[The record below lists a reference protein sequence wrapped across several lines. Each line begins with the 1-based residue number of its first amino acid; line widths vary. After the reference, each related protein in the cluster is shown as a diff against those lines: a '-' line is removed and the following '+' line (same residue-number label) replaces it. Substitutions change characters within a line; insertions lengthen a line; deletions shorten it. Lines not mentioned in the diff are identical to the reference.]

1 MIFKDKT
8 VLITGGSR
16 GIGKSLC
23 LAFAE
28 NGCNIIFTYLR
39 SKTESEKLTKKI
51 KDKGVK
57 VEAIKINLKS
67 TKEIEKLYNFLV
79 SKKMK
84 VNFLINNAASGVMK
98 NSLDTTEKHWDWTL
112 DINAKAPW
120 ILSKNIAK
128 IMPKNSRIINI
139 TSPGSSKVLKNYF
152 SIGVSKAALESLT
165 RYMAVDLA
173 PKGINVNSISPSLI
187 ETDALK
193 YFPNQEDIKSILE
206 RKNPKGKK
214 LTPVDI
220 AEVAVLLCQEKSNMI
235 VGQNITID
243 GGDIMMVGGH
253 YYIGLSERTN
263 LEGAKQII
271 QILKKYGM
279 SGSTISLNKVLH
291 LKTSLSYLEKNNL
304 VVSGEFINDSYFGH
318 YNPIEIPEKESYAAN
333 CIWVN
338 ETVIIPQGYP
348 TTKQRI
354 TNAGYQVIETDVS
367 EFKKLD
373 GGLSC
378 LSLRY

>member
-120 ILSKNIAK
+120 ILSKKIAK

-235 VGQNITID
+235 VGQNIIID
-243 GGDIMMVGGH
+243 GG
-253 YYIGLSERTN
+253 E
-263 LEGAKQII
+263 
-271 QILKKYGM
+271 
-279 SGSTISLNKVLH
+279 
-291 LKTSLSYLEKNNL
+291 NL
-304 VVSGEFINDSYFGH
+304 V
-318 YNPIEIPEKESYAAN
+318 
-333 CIWVN
+333 
-338 ETVIIPQGYP
+338 
-348 TTKQRI
+348 
-354 TNAGYQVIETDVS
+354 
-367 EFKKLD
+367 
-373 GGLSC
+373 
-378 LSLRY
+378 LR

>member
-1 MIFKDKT
+1 
-8 VLITGGSR
+8 
-16 GIGKSLC
+16 
-23 LAFAE
+23 
-28 NGCNIIFTYLR
+28 
-39 SKTESEKLTKKI
+39 
-51 KDKGVK
+51 
-57 VEAIKINLKS
+57 
-67 TKEIEKLYNFLV
+67 
-79 SKKMK
+79 MK

-98 NSLDTTEKHWDWTL
+98 NSLDTTENHWDWTL

-120 ILSKNIAK
+120 ILSKKIAK

-173 PKGINVNSISPSLI
+173 PKGINVNSISPSLV

-243 GGDIMMVGGH
+243 GGD
-253 YYIGLSERTN
+253 
-263 LEGAKQII
+263 
-271 QILKKYGM
+271 
-279 SGSTISLNKVLH
+279 
-291 LKTSLSYLEKNNL
+291 NL
-304 VVSGEFINDSYFGH
+304 V
-318 YNPIEIPEKESYAAN
+318 
-333 CIWVN
+333 
-338 ETVIIPQGYP
+338 
-348 TTKQRI
+348 
-354 TNAGYQVIETDVS
+354 
-367 EFKKLD
+367 
-373 GGLSC
+373 
-378 LSLRY
+378 LR

>member
-23 LAFAE
+23 LAFAK

-51 KDKGVK
+51 KEIGVK
-57 VEAIKINLKS
+57 VESIKINLKS
-67 TKEIEKLYNFLV
+67 TTEIEKLYNFLV

-152 SIGVSKAALESLT
+152 SVGVSKAALESLT

-214 LTPVDI
+214 LTPDDI

-235 VGQNITID
+235 VGQNIIID
-243 GGDIMMVGGH
+243 GG
-253 YYIGLSERTN
+253 E
-263 LEGAKQII
+263 
-271 QILKKYGM
+271 
-279 SGSTISLNKVLH
+279 
-291 LKTSLSYLEKNNL
+291 NL
-304 VVSGEFINDSYFGH
+304 V
-318 YNPIEIPEKESYAAN
+318 
-333 CIWVN
+333 
-338 ETVIIPQGYP
+338 
-348 TTKQRI
+348 
-354 TNAGYQVIETDVS
+354 
-367 EFKKLD
+367 
-373 GGLSC
+373 
-378 LSLRY
+378 LR

>member
-120 ILSKNIAK
+120 ILSKKIAK

-173 PKGINVNSISPSLI
+173 PKGINVNSISPSLV

-235 VGQNITID
+235 VGQNIIID
-243 GGDIMMVGGH
+243 GG
-253 YYIGLSERTN
+253 E
-263 LEGAKQII
+263 
-271 QILKKYGM
+271 
-279 SGSTISLNKVLH
+279 
-291 LKTSLSYLEKNNL
+291 NL
-304 VVSGEFINDSYFGH
+304 V
-318 YNPIEIPEKESYAAN
+318 
-333 CIWVN
+333 
-338 ETVIIPQGYP
+338 
-348 TTKQRI
+348 
-354 TNAGYQVIETDVS
+354 
-367 EFKKLD
+367 
-373 GGLSC
+373 
-378 LSLRY
+378 LR

>member
-51 KDKGVK
+51 KEIGVK
-57 VEAIKINLKS
+57 VESIKINLKS
-67 TKEIEKLYNFLV
+67 TTEIEKLYNFLV

-152 SIGVSKAALESLT
+152 
-165 RYMAVDLA
+165 Y
-173 PKGINVNSISPSLI
+173 
-187 ETDALK
+187 LK
-193 YFPNQEDIKSILE
+193 
-206 RKNPKGKK
+206 
-214 LTPVDI
+214 
-220 AEVAVLLCQEKSNMI
+220 
-235 VGQNITID
+235 
-243 GGDIMMVGGH
+243 
-253 YYIGLSERTN
+253 
-263 LEGAKQII
+263 
-271 QILKKYGM
+271 
-279 SGSTISLNKVLH
+279 
-291 LKTSLSYLEKNNL
+291 
-304 VVSGEFINDSYFGH
+304 
-318 YNPIEIPEKESYAAN
+318 
-333 CIWVN
+333 
-338 ETVIIPQGYP
+338 
-348 TTKQRI
+348 
-354 TNAGYQVIETDVS
+354 
-367 EFKKLD
+367 
-373 GGLSC
+373 
-378 LSLRY
+378 

>member
-23 LAFAE
+23 LAFAK

-51 KDKGVK
+51 KEIGVK
-57 VEAIKINLKS
+57 VESIKINLKS
-67 TKEIEKLYNFLV
+67 TTEIEKLYNFLV

-173 PKGINVNSISPSLI
+173 PKGINVNSISPSLV

-193 YFPNQEDIKSILE
+193 YFPNQEDIKTILE
-206 RKNPKGKK
+206 RKNPKEKK
-214 LTPVDI
+214 LTPDDI

-235 VGQNITID
+235 VGQNIIID
-243 GGDIMMVGGH
+243 GG
-253 YYIGLSERTN
+253 E
-263 LEGAKQII
+263 
-271 QILKKYGM
+271 
-279 SGSTISLNKVLH
+279 
-291 LKTSLSYLEKNNL
+291 NL
-304 VVSGEFINDSYFGH
+304 V
-318 YNPIEIPEKESYAAN
+318 
-333 CIWVN
+333 
-338 ETVIIPQGYP
+338 
-348 TTKQRI
+348 
-354 TNAGYQVIETDVS
+354 
-367 EFKKLD
+367 
-373 GGLSC
+373 
-378 LSLRY
+378 LR

>member
-79 SKKMK
+79 SKKMN

-120 ILSKNIAK
+120 ILSKKIAK

-214 LTPVDI
+214 LTPDDI

-235 VGQNITID
+235 VGQNIIID
-243 GGDIMMVGGH
+243 GG
-253 YYIGLSERTN
+253 E
-263 LEGAKQII
+263 
-271 QILKKYGM
+271 
-279 SGSTISLNKVLH
+279 
-291 LKTSLSYLEKNNL
+291 NL
-304 VVSGEFINDSYFGH
+304 V
-318 YNPIEIPEKESYAAN
+318 
-333 CIWVN
+333 
-338 ETVIIPQGYP
+338 
-348 TTKQRI
+348 
-354 TNAGYQVIETDVS
+354 
-367 EFKKLD
+367 
-373 GGLSC
+373 
-378 LSLRY
+378 LR

>member
-23 LAFAE
+23 LAFAK

-51 KDKGVK
+51 KEIGVK
-57 VEAIKINLKS
+57 VESIKINLKS
-67 TKEIEKLYNFLV
+67 TTEIEKLYNFLV

-214 LTPVDI
+214 LTPDDI

-235 VGQNITID
+235 VGQNIIID
-243 GGDIMMVGGH
+243 GG
-253 YYIGLSERTN
+253 E
-263 LEGAKQII
+263 
-271 QILKKYGM
+271 
-279 SGSTISLNKVLH
+279 
-291 LKTSLSYLEKNNL
+291 NL
-304 VVSGEFINDSYFGH
+304 V
-318 YNPIEIPEKESYAAN
+318 
-333 CIWVN
+333 
-338 ETVIIPQGYP
+338 
-348 TTKQRI
+348 
-354 TNAGYQVIETDVS
+354 
-367 EFKKLD
+367 
-373 GGLSC
+373 
-378 LSLRY
+378 LR

>member
-23 LAFAE
+23 LAFAK

-51 KDKGVK
+51 KEIGVK
-57 VEAIKINLKS
+57 VESIKINLKS
-67 TKEIEKLYNFLV
+67 TTEIEKLYNFLV

-152 SIGVSKAALESLT
+152 SVGVSKAALESLT

-206 RKNPKGKK
+206 RKNPKEKK
-214 LTPVDI
+214 LTPDDI

-235 VGQNITID
+235 VGQNIIID
-243 GGDIMMVGGH
+243 GG
-253 YYIGLSERTN
+253 E
-263 LEGAKQII
+263 
-271 QILKKYGM
+271 
-279 SGSTISLNKVLH
+279 
-291 LKTSLSYLEKNNL
+291 NL
-304 VVSGEFINDSYFGH
+304 V
-318 YNPIEIPEKESYAAN
+318 
-333 CIWVN
+333 
-338 ETVIIPQGYP
+338 
-348 TTKQRI
+348 
-354 TNAGYQVIETDVS
+354 
-367 EFKKLD
+367 
-373 GGLSC
+373 
-378 LSLRY
+378 LR

>member
-23 LAFAE
+23 LAFAK

-51 KDKGVK
+51 KEIGVK
-57 VEAIKINLKS
+57 VESIKINLKS
-67 TKEIEKLYNFLV
+67 TTEIEKLYNFLV

-152 SIGVSKAALESLT
+152 SVGVSKAALESLT

-173 PKGINVNSISPSLI
+173 PKGINVNSISPSLV

-206 RKNPKGKK
+206 RKNPKEKK
-214 LTPVDI
+214 LTPDDI

-235 VGQNITID
+235 VGQNIIID
-243 GGDIMMVGGH
+243 GG
-253 YYIGLSERTN
+253 E
-263 LEGAKQII
+263 
-271 QILKKYGM
+271 
-279 SGSTISLNKVLH
+279 
-291 LKTSLSYLEKNNL
+291 NL
-304 VVSGEFINDSYFGH
+304 V
-318 YNPIEIPEKESYAAN
+318 
-333 CIWVN
+333 
-338 ETVIIPQGYP
+338 
-348 TTKQRI
+348 
-354 TNAGYQVIETDVS
+354 
-367 EFKKLD
+367 
-373 GGLSC
+373 
-378 LSLRY
+378 LR

>member
-23 LAFAE
+23 LAFAK

-51 KDKGVK
+51 KEIGVK
-57 VEAIKINLKS
+57 VESIKINLKS
-67 TKEIEKLYNFLV
+67 TTEIEKLYNFLV

-173 PKGINVNSISPSLI
+173 PKGINVNSISPSLV

-193 YFPNQEDIKSILE
+193 YFPNQEDIKTILE

-214 LTPVDI
+214 LTPDDI

-235 VGQNITID
+235 VGQNIIID
-243 GGDIMMVGGH
+243 GG
-253 YYIGLSERTN
+253 E
-263 LEGAKQII
+263 
-271 QILKKYGM
+271 
-279 SGSTISLNKVLH
+279 
-291 LKTSLSYLEKNNL
+291 NL
-304 VVSGEFINDSYFGH
+304 V
-318 YNPIEIPEKESYAAN
+318 
-333 CIWVN
+333 
-338 ETVIIPQGYP
+338 
-348 TTKQRI
+348 
-354 TNAGYQVIETDVS
+354 
-367 EFKKLD
+367 
-373 GGLSC
+373 
-378 LSLRY
+378 LR

>member
-23 LAFAE
+23 LAFAK
-28 NGCNIIFTYLR
+28 NGSNIIFTYLR

-120 ILSKNIAK
+120 ILSKKIAK

-214 LTPVDI
+214 LTPDDI

-243 GGDIMMVGGH
+243 GGD
-253 YYIGLSERTN
+253 
-263 LEGAKQII
+263 
-271 QILKKYGM
+271 
-279 SGSTISLNKVLH
+279 
-291 LKTSLSYLEKNNL
+291 NL
-304 VVSGEFINDSYFGH
+304 V
-318 YNPIEIPEKESYAAN
+318 
-333 CIWVN
+333 
-338 ETVIIPQGYP
+338 
-348 TTKQRI
+348 
-354 TNAGYQVIETDVS
+354 
-367 EFKKLD
+367 
-373 GGLSC
+373 
-378 LSLRY
+378 LR

>member
-23 LAFAE
+23 LAFAK

-51 KDKGVK
+51 KEIGVK
-57 VEAIKINLKS
+57 VESIKINLKS
-67 TKEIEKLYNFLV
+67 TTEIEKLYNFLV

-152 SIGVSKAALESLT
+152 SVGVSKAALESLT

-173 PKGINVNSISPSLI
+173 PKGINVNSISASLV

-214 LTPVDI
+214 LTPDDI

-235 VGQNITID
+235 VGQNIIID
-243 GGDIMMVGGH
+243 GG
-253 YYIGLSERTN
+253 E
-263 LEGAKQII
+263 
-271 QILKKYGM
+271 
-279 SGSTISLNKVLH
+279 
-291 LKTSLSYLEKNNL
+291 NL
-304 VVSGEFINDSYFGH
+304 V
-318 YNPIEIPEKESYAAN
+318 
-333 CIWVN
+333 
-338 ETVIIPQGYP
+338 
-348 TTKQRI
+348 
-354 TNAGYQVIETDVS
+354 
-367 EFKKLD
+367 
-373 GGLSC
+373 
-378 LSLRY
+378 LR